1 MSIPVSDPEMTHAE
15 TVSTAASAVPVQH
28 CRHCGAALRTV
39 LANLGASPV
48 ANDFLDPG
56 QLGRAEPFYPLEVLV
71 CSNCRLAQTH
81 DVLGAGDIFRDDY
94 VYFSSHSTTW
104 LEHARVYVE
113 AMIARFGIGAGQRW
127 VELASNDGYL
137 LGNVKAAGIA
147 SLGVEP
153 CRSVAEAAIAKGI
166 ETRIE
171 FFGVE
176 CARRLAGEGWAADV
190 ITANNVFAHVPFIND
205 FAGGIA
211 ALLKPEGV
219 ATIEVQHLLRLMQRN
234 QFDTIYFEH
243 FSYLSLIAG
252 MKIFESV
259 GLRVFDVEEPSTH
272 GGSIRFFLCHK
283 GAAHAQTENVAR
295 VLNEELAYGLDKD
308 ATYEAWAERVRETKR
323 ALLALLI
330 GLKREGKTI
339 AAYGAPAKGVTLL
352 NYCGVGRDFI
362 DFAVDRAPSKQN
374 LLMPGVHIP
383 VHAPEEIF
391 ARKPD
396 YVLILPWNLKGEIM
410 EQMAGIR
417 AWGGR
422 FIVPIPAPAIID

>member
-1 MSIPVSDPEMTHAE
+1 MTHAE
-15 TVSTAASAVPVQH
+15 TISAERHAAPARS
-28 CRHCGAALRTV
+28 CRHCDRQMHTV

-48 ANDFLDPG
+48 ANDFLDPAH
-56 QLGRAEPFYPLEVLV
+56 LGRAEPFYPLEVLV
-71 CSNCRLAQTH
+71 CSNCRLAQTN
-81 DVLGAGDIFRDDY
+81 DVLGADDIFREDY

-104 LEHARVYVE
+104 LEHARTYVGR
-113 AMIARFGIGAGQRW
+113 MIARFGIGPGKSW

-137 LGNVKAAGIA
+137 LQNVKAAGIA

-166 ETRIE
+166 DTRIE

-176 CARRLAGEGWAADV
+176 GARRLAAEGWAADV

-259 GLRVFDVEEPSTH
+259 GLRVFDVEEPTTH
-272 GGSIRFFLCHK
+272 GGSIRFFLCHHN
-283 GAAHAQTENVAR
+283 AAHARTDNVSR
-295 VLNEELAYGLDKD
+295 VLDEELAYGLDTD
-308 ATYEAWAERVRETKR
+308 GAYEAWAERVRETKR

-330 GLKREGKTI
+330 AIKREGKTI

-352 NYCGVGRDFI
+352 NYCGIGRDFI

-383 VHAPEEIF
+383 VHAPDEIF

-396 YVLILPWNLKGEIM
+396 YVLILPWNLKDEVM
-410 EQMAGIR
+410 AQMAAIR

-422 FIVPIPAPAIID
+422 FIVPIPAPVVVD